1 MRSLCYLSNQ
11 MSRIELVRTS
21 YLNPDFISLVEM
33 LNIYLAEVDGEDHSF
48 YSQYN
53 GIENIQNVVV
63 AYKDSAPAG
72 CGAIKPYSSDSA
84 EIKRMFVKPAMRGLG
99 IAAAILMEL
108 ENWAAEL
115 GYTSCILKTG
125 KKQTEAIGLYRKAGY
140 EVISN
145 YGQYAGI
152 ENSICMEKKL

>member
-1 MRSLCYLSNQ
+1 
-11 MSRIELVRTS
+11 MSKIEPVRTS
-21 YLNPDFISLVEM
+21 YLNPDFVSLVEM
-33 LNIYLAEVDGEDHSF
+33 LDIYLAEVDGEDHSF

-63 AYKDSAPAG
+63 AYKDNVPAG
-72 CGAIKPYSSDSA
+72 CGAIKLYSTGSA
-84 EIKRMFVKPAMRGLG
+84 EVKRMYVKPAMRGLG
-99 IAAAILMEL
+99 IAAAVLKEL
-108 ENWAAEL
+108 EHWAAEL
-115 GYTSCILKTG
+115 GYTSCILETG

-140 EVISN
+140 EVIPN

>member
-1 MRSLCYLSNQ
+1 MSNI
-11 MSRIELVRTS
+11 RLVRTN

-33 LNIYLAEVDGEDHSF
+33 LDKYLAEVDGEDHSF

-53 GIENIQNVVV
+53 GIKSIQYVVV
-63 AYKDSAPAG
+63 AYMDIAPGG

-99 IAAAILMEL
+99 IAAAVLKEL
-108 ENWAAEL
+108 EKWAAEL
-115 GYTSCILKTG
+115 GYTSCILETG

-140 EVISN
+140 ELMPN

>member
-1 MRSLCYLSNQ
+1 
-11 MSRIELVRTS
+11 MSKIELVRTS

-33 LNIYLAEVDGEDHSF
+33 LDIYLAKVDGEDHSF

-63 AYKDSAPAG
+63 AYKDNVPAG

-99 IAAAILMEL
+99 IAAAVLKEL
-108 ENWAAEL
+108 EQWAAEL
-115 GYTSCILKTG
+115 GFSSCILESG

-140 EVISN
+140 ELIPN
-145 YGQYAGI
+145 YGQY
-152 ENSICMEKKL
+152 ERVDNSICMKKILL